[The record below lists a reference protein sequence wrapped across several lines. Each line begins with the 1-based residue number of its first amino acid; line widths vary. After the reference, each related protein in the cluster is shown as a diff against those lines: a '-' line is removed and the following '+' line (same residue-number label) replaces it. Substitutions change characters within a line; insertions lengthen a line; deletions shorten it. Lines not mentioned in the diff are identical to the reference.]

1 MLRPTRSLGFSWQ
14 IESCANTRAAVADFQ
29 ARHGLE
35 LDAEVGPETT
45 ERLHVA
51 RGFSGRG
58 RPRGEEEV

>member
-1 MLRPTRSLGFSWQ
+1 MDGSGDTGGFAVSLHAAKCSG
-14 IESCANTRAAVADFQ
+14 AVADFQ

-35 LDAEVGPETT
+35 LDAEVGPETA